1 VILVEVHLK
10 GSDDHAQHVGAI
22 ITESTQTLVPVT
34 TMPDLQTSLALHTIR
49 LAYKEL
55 GSRVNHAINT
65 QVGDEAQLNEQ
76 AGDAHRLM
84 TALELVRRQFSL
96 MFFIHH

>member
-1 VILVEVHLK
+1 MILVEVHLK

-55 GSRVNHAINT
+55 GSRVNRAIHT
-65 QVGDEAQLNEQ
+65 QVGDEARLNEQ

-84 TALELVRRQFSL
+84 AALELVRRQFSL